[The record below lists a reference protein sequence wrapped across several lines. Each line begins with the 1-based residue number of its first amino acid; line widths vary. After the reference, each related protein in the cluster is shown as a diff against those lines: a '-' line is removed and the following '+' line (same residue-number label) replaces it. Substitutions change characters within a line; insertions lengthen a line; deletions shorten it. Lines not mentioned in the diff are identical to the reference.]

1 MFLLVKIV
9 TEPIRD
15 NISKVIEWYTNN
27 LGIIEDECEID
38 VLEISQDI
46 KFNFYGSKKL
56 VDLENIVN
64 IYVNIDACE
73 LEHNELAELIAN
85 PLKQQFCMYEYTW
98 TILRSV
104 YRYRHD
110 SYNEEQNN
118 RRINY
123 VHDRPD
129 SCLF

>member
-15 NISKVIEWYTNN
+15 NISIVIEWYTNN

-64 IYVNIDACE
+64 I
-73 LEHNELAELIAN
+73 
-85 PLKQQFCMYEYTW
+85 
-98 TILRSV
+98 
-104 YRYRHD
+104 
-110 SYNEEQNN
+110 
-118 RRINY
+118 
-123 VHDRPD
+123 
-129 SCLF
+129 